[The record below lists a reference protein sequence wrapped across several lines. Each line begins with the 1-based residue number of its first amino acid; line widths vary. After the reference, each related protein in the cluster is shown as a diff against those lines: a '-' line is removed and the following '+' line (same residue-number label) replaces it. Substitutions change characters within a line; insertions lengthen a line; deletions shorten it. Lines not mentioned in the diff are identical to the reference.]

1 MSDQQ
6 GTSQNPMVLGS
17 QKSQRSSKGNVTSRD
32 LDNLVAGLLNP
43 RSARQPTVDPSHRPG
58 QPRRPFPPPLT
69 NANPLTYRPNPDEPI
84 QTACQQKMLH
94 AFQAEGRWGLVEA
107 VYEEAK
113 NKRSMTT
120 KGATWEYLI
129 DDYEQGDHH
138 MFQLACMLPDEVIVS
153 LIRNTL
159 PSDYKSNSSQ
169 VLRSFVDHEMNPTSQ
184 YAGIYLNITTRAGK
198 FGFLPLPTTTRMMG
212 KWLSSN
218 EVAHMLDRVQ
228 RYMENKQADESENT
242 ALENCFN
249 KNTPEITATH
259 TRKFLKKEDRLS
271 EWVAEMRRLYCT
283 NIAPADSDKLFLR
296 CPSEVGYTANIPKR
310 LSEHASNSSIT
321 PIFGL
326 VNAITAQPASRGGFD
341 FPTPWGVVLWPLWE
355 RDTTLARVAESFGT
369 VLCSSYWYEGGFNF
383 MEAGNSDIT
392 GMTPGYDESVWS
404 NSIKAAGKRIAGM
417 LLDVERTRTSTS
429 DAQVDCLLRLQKS
442 LANRDQQQTNA
453 DDGAKKLADAR
464 LLLQEQES
472 KNRDLAHE
480 VELER
485 QDIESMKGYIQVG
498 YVQDLLK
505 AKDKVKKILD
515 KGKSEVR
522 DIQVYESIIWLI
534 TCSCYRRLIR

>member
-1 MSDQQ
+1 MI
-6 GTSQNPMVLGS
+6 LGS
-17 QKSQRSSKGNVTSRD
+17 QQSQRSSKGKVSSRD

-43 RSARQPTVDPSHRPG
+43 QSARQTTVDPSHRPD
-58 QPRRPFPPPLT
+58 QPRRPFPPPGT
-69 NANPLTYRPNPDEPI
+69 NANPVTYRPNPDEPI
-84 QTACQQKMLH
+84 QTAFQQKMLR

-113 NKRSMTT
+113 KRRSMTT
-120 KGATWEYLI
+120 KGATWESLI
-129 DDYEQGDHH
+129 DDHEQGEHY
-138 MFQLACMLPDEVIVS
+138 MFQLACMLPDEVMVS

-159 PSDYKSNSSQ
+159 PSDYKSSR
-169 VLRSFVDHEMNPTSQ
+169 VLRSFVDHEMNPTAS
-184 YAGIYLNITTRAGK
+184 YAGIYLNITTRAAQ
-198 FGFLPLPTTTRMMG
+198 FGFVSPPTTTRMMG

-218 EVAHMLDRVQ
+218 EVAEMLDRVQ
-228 RYMENKQADESENT
+228 TYMENKQADESENT
-242 ALENCFN
+242 ALENLFN
-249 KNTPEITATH
+249 KNTPKITVTH

-283 NIAPADSDKLFLR
+283 NIALADRDKLFLR
-296 CPSEVGYTANIPKR
+296 CPSEVGYTANIPKTLR
-310 LSEHASNSSIT
+310 DHAGNSST
-321 PIFGL
+321 TSIFGL

-355 RDTTLARVAESFGT
+355 RDAALARVAESFGT

-383 MEAGNSDIT
+383 MEAGYSNIT
-392 GMTPGYDESVWS
+392 GMTPGYDDSVWS

-417 LLDVERTRTSTS
+417 LLNVERTRASTS

-442 LANRDQQQTNA
+442 LANRDQQQTKA

-472 KNRDLAHE
+472 KNRDLARK

-485 QDIESMKGYIQVG
+485 QGIESMKGYIQVG

-505 AKDKVKKILD
+505 GKDKVKKILD

-522 DIQVYESIIWLI
+522 DIQVYESKMWLI
-534 TCSCYRRLIR
+534 TCSFYRRLIRSVS